1 MSIKLSSRQSFS
13 GRNFNSSN
21 IRIPIITANLVMNL
35 DASNSSSYP
44 GSGTTW
50 TDISGNGKNATLVN
64 GPAYSSANSGYIVF
78 DGTDDYATISSPSP
92 LSGTKLFTFEIW
104 IYFTSI
110 TGNFGSGGPKAAF
123 LFAGGTGDGAG
134 QPEFSIQSV
143 NSSSFTPNNIFYGRG
158 GGGTTGSL
166 SISVSSSISNGKW
179 YQIVLVRSA
188 SDAETLYLNGSSI
201 GTGNVTN
208 SLTDG
213 TTVFGGLPGVP
224 NYSAYLNGRIANI
237 KIYDKALSATEITQ
251 NFNAIRGRYGI

>member
-1 MSIKLSSRQSFS
+1 MTVRSVKSNKFS
-13 GRNFNSSN
+13 TKNFNSSN
-21 IRIPIITANLVMNL
+21 IPVPIITANLVMNL

-50 TDISGNGKNATLVN
+50 TDLSGNGKNATLVN
-64 GPAYSSANSGYIVF
+64 GPTYSSANSGYIVF
-78 DGTDDYATISSPSP
+78 DGTDDHATIPSPSP

-104 IYFTSI
+104 VYFTSI

-123 LFAGGTGDGAG
+123 LFSGGTGDGAG
-134 QPEFSIQSV
+134 QPEFYVQS
-143 NSSSFTPNNIFYGRG
+143 SSGSSFTANNISYGRG

-166 SISVSSSISNGKW
+166 SVSVSSSISNGKW

-188 SDAETLYLNGSSI
+188 SDAETVYLNGSSI

-213 TTVFGGLPGVP
+213 ITAFGGLPGVP

-237 KIYDKALSATEITQ
+237 KIYDKTLSAAEITQ
-251 NFNAIRGRYGI
+251 NFNALRGRYGI